1 MIQIGSIFIL
11 LCVASSI
18 LADKSGLAHGK
29 SKKFDVKPVSED
41 KAKEYLQTF
50 GYVNPTNLQS
60 GGAAGGFDLLKNAI
74 MKFQEYAGLS
84 KTGVL
89 DTQTK
94 KKMAMPRCGITDE
107 PMALTAGGPRAVTR
121 KWSRNHITYS
131 IDSWTPDLPRD
142 TVRRAIREAYDK
154 WSAVAPI
161 TFEEV
166 SAGQGDIKVKFGSY
180 SHGDPWPFDGDG
192 GVLAHAT
199 MPENGAL
206 HFDDSEN
213 WAYKD
218 ADKIGGDYTD
228 LLAVAIHEGGHTLG
242 LEHSRDDNAIMAP
255 FYQSTVDDYGNYNPP
270 ELKSDDIRAIQ
281 AIYGRGSGRSSSGSS
296 FGGSGFGSRFTTR
309 APSWGGSSGFGSSGF
324 GSSFGS
330 GSGWDSGSSF
340 GRNGGRFGSS
350 GWGDSSDRFGSG
362 GSSFGSSGGRS
373 SGDSLIDRF
382 FGRNG
387 GSSSSSSGSSFSS
400 SNSGSSSSS
409 SGSSLLDRARGFL
422 DSLGR

>member
-255 FYQSTVDDYGNYNPP
+255 FY
-270 ELKSDDIRAIQ
+270 A
-281 AIYGRGSGRSSSGSS
+281 
-296 FGGSGFGSRFTTR
+296 RFK
-309 APSWGGSSGFGSSGF
+309 
-324 GSSFGS
+324 
-330 GSGWDSGSSF
+330 
-340 GRNGGRFGSS
+340 N
-350 GWGDSSDRFGSG
+350 
-362 GSSFGSSGGRS
+362 
-373 SGDSLIDRF
+373 
-382 FGRNG
+382 
-387 GSSSSSSGSSFSS
+387 
-400 SNSGSSSSS
+400 
-409 SGSSLLDRARGFL
+409 
-422 DSLGR
+422 